1 MAESPVSR
9 NYNAAVDFVD
19 RHIAE
24 GRADRIAVRCENRS
38 YSYGEIAE
46 LMNRTGNSLK
56 DLGVEMESRVVLLLY
71 DSPQFVAAFFGA
83 MKIGAVPVPVNTML
97 RCEDYAHLLNDSRA
111 RVLIVQEDLWRQIEQ
126 IRGRLDYLCQVVVV
140 GTAKRDELEFDSW
153 MAAGSAQL
161 ASAQTNEDDAAF
173 WLYSSG
179 STGVPKGAVHLHHDM
194 RYAMEHYAR
203 QVLEL
208 SEADT
213 MFSAAKLFFA
223 YGLGNGLYFPFGAG
237 ACSILYP
244 GRPRPEAIFEII
256 HRERP
261 TVFFGVP
268 TLYASMLAVPNA
280 ERNYD
285 LSSLRICVSA
295 GEALP
300 AELFKRWRQRFGTEI
315 LDGIGS
321 TETLHIFISN
331 RPGAVKPGS
340 TGVPVPG
347 YEAKL
352 IDEQGAKVSRGE
364 IGNLLIKG
372 DSICSCYWNQH
383 ERTKQA
389 IRGEWIV
396 TGDKYYQDDDGY
408 FWYCGRSDDMLKVG
422 GIWVSPVEVESTLM
436 QHPAVLEAAVVG
448 EKDQDGMVKPKAYV
462 VLLGGYAADEA
473 MEREL
478 RIFVK
483 DKIAPYKHPRWIS
496 FVSELPRTATGKTQ
510 RFKLRNATSATSGRE
525 TRS

>member
-1 MAESPVSR
+1 MTDSPVTR

-24 GRADRIAVRCENRS
+24 GRADRIAIRCENRS
-38 YSYGEIAE
+38 YSYGTIAE

-56 DLGVEMESRVVLLLY
+56 DLGVEMESRVVLLLH

-83 MKIGAVPVPVNTML
+83 MKIGAVPVPVSTML

-111 RVLIVQEDLWRQIEQ
+111 HVVIVQEELWREIEQ
-126 IRGRLDYLCQVVVV
+126 IRGRLDYLRRVIIV
-140 GTAKRDELEFDSW
+140 GTAKRDELEFDKW
-153 MAAGSAQL
+153 VAAGSPQL
-161 ASAQTNEDDAAF
+161 APAQTNADDAAF

-179 STGVPKGAVHLHHDM
+179 STGAPKGTVHLHHDM
-194 RYAMEHYAR
+194 RYATDHYAR

-208 SEADT
+208 NETDIT
-213 MFSAAKLFFA
+213 FSAAKLFFA

-237 ACSILYP
+237 ACSVLYP
-244 GRPRPEAIFEII
+244 GRPRPEAVFEII

-261 TVFFGVP
+261 TIFYGVP
-268 TLYASMLAVPNA
+268 TLYASMLAMPDA
-280 ERNYD
+280 ERTYD

-321 TETLHIFISN
+321 TEILHIFISN
-331 RPGAVKPGS
+331 RRGAVKPGS

-352 IDEQGAKVSRGE
+352 VDEQGATVPQGE
-364 IGNLLIKG
+364 IGNLMIKG

-383 ERTKQA
+383 NKTKQT
-389 IRGEWIV
+389 IRGEWIA
-396 TGDKYYQDDDGY
+396 TGDKYYQDGDGY
-408 FWYCGRSDDMLKVG
+408 YWYCGRSDDMLKVG
-422 GIWVSPVEVESTLM
+422 GMWVSPVEVESALF
-436 QHPAVLEAAVVG
+436 QHAAVLEAAVIA
-448 EKDQDGMVKPKAYV
+448 EKDQDGMIKPKAYV
-462 VLLGGYAADEA
+462 VLRHGNLGDEA

-478 RIFVK
+478 KMFVK

-496 FVSELPRTATGKTQ
+496 FVSELPKTATGKTQ
-510 RFKLRNATSATSGRE
+510 RFKLRSTESRIE
-525 TRS
+525 